1 MFQIPKVIFWYFDYR
16 ERDRIEFNPFSCLT
30 FANISKW
37 ATSVPLW
44 WLSTD
49 LAQLL
54 LITYIGLICW
64 ENSAIGIS
72 GIWHIW
78 HICSEHG
85 WILLLMSYTLI
96 VNPFYPNWSSKPHLD
111 SQARAT
117 AIIKSNFI
125 ELNLKYYSITML
137 FLFKFSECSL
147 MTRQGGWRWPQS
159 SITYWGIATDA
170 WFSDTHDTQAER
182 CRGHT
187 G

>member
-64 ENSAIGIS
+64 ENSTIGIS

-96 VNPFYPNWSSKPHLD
+96 VNKQQTHFIQIDHQNLILSLRPGQLPL
-111 SQARAT
+111 
-117 AIIKSNFI
+117 SNLI
-125 ELNLKYYSITML
+125 LLN
-137 FLFKFSECSL
+137 
-147 MTRQGGWRWPQS
+147 
-159 SITYWGIATDA
+159 
-170 WFSDTHDTQAER
+170 
-182 CRGHT
+182 
-187 G
+187 